1 MLLVAGFLL
10 SMSASCA
17 WLKLET
23 TPSMSSCTS
32 RIDCARRRVSMRK
45 KRRKRCMYARAEVGC
60 LYTAKVGVKQAE
72 KPSWQGPLPKK
83 KKYDFHQ
90 KKRRKGNKRCWF
102 RESGSI

>member
-45 KRRKRCMYARAEVGC
+45 KRRKRCMYARAGGVC
-60 LYTAKVGVKQAE
+60 LYTAKVRVKRAE
-72 KPSWQGPLPKK
+72 NQSHKSPPPKK
-83 KKYDFHQ
+83 KKHKRKKK
-90 KKRRKGNKRCWF
+90 KKRQQTLLVLRC
-102 RESGSI
+102 I